1 MNIDRYAINSETQIA
16 YSIKQ
21 LTKLTSMSKNALF
34 IEIKER
40 RLVSFTC
47 GRRRLVSHQ
56 AVLDWI
62 KLLSTTK

>member
-1 MNIDRYAINSETQIA
+1 
-16 YSIKQ
+16 
-21 LTKLTSMSKNALF
+21 MSKNALF